1 MPQIDYMMPPAFL
14 WGPWIKLP
22 GSAVISVGN
31 KDYKCTIRAEI
42 IGDAGI
48 PQGEV
53 QYVAPGHQTK
63 VDSFFDSITIT
74 RDGGSLDEIK
84 VRFKNAGGPT
94 GCAITISY

>member
-1 MPQIDYMMPPAFL
+1 MPPLFV
-14 WGPWIKLP
+14 WGPWINLP
-22 GSAVISVGN
+22 GTAVFSIGN
-31 KDYKCTIRAEI
+31 EDHKCTIRNEL

-53 QYVAPGHQTK
+53 HYYAPGGKET
-63 VDSFFDSITIT
+63 VESFYDSITIT
-74 RDGGSLDEIK
+74 RDGGSLDEIR

>member
-1 MPQIDYMMPPAFL
+1 MYKFNFL
-14 WGPWIKLP
+14 FLFNIYHLENKL
-22 GSAVISVGN
+22 
-31 KDYKCTIRAEI
+31 Y
-42 IGDAGI
+42 AGI

-53 QYVAPGHQTK
+53 QYYAPGQQAK

-94 GCAITISY
+94 GCAIFISY